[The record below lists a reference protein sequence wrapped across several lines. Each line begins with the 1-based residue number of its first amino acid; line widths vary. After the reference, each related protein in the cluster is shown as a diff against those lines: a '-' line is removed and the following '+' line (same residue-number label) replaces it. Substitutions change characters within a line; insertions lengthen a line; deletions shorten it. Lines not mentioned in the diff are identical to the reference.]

1 MIKYTQ
7 KNEFDINLR
16 RITLFWFLD
25 LSFYVDSNVGKH
37 YGISIGVKTRQI
49 HLIMRNWEELKI
61 DSSKR
66 NDA

>member
-25 LSFYVDSNVGKH
+25 LSF